1 MKNVVIVRE
10 KLEGF
15 IFKIDFYRLMNLEI
29 FIEILFKINYK

>member
-15 IFKIDFYRLMNLEI
+15 IFKIEDFYRLMNFLEV
-29 FIEILFKINYK
+29 FI